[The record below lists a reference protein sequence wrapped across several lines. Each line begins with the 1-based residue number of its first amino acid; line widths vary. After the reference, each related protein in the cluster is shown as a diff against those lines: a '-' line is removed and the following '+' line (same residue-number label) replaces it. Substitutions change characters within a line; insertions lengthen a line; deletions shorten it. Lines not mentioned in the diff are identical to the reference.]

1 MCSLFTWYITA
12 INVRNCHIMNS
23 FLLGLCIFINTN
35 SNLLQYNSVVYL
47 QCCIWLCKCLWIR
60 INSVHTSVDSALKI
74 LMHHYQG
81 IVHSLSLHWEGSA
94 WDHWRN
100 CQIMLVH
107 KLFLIDA
114 IYVMTLFSATLSMS
128 CCAYA
133 LPSEVPSLKQI
144 FILPPWLNALTN
156 SSLCFFMP
164 NLSTLLPLNNSALQ
178 KFQWQFPFYFYNNN

>member
-1 MCSLFTWYITA
+1 
-12 INVRNCHIMNS
+12 MNS

-156 SSLCFFMP
+156 SSLCFLCP
-164 NLSTLLPLNNSALQ
+164 TSALFCLWITQ
-178 KFQWQFPFYFYNNN
+178 HFRNFSDNFHFTFIIITRAKGFPCSLGIIFLEH